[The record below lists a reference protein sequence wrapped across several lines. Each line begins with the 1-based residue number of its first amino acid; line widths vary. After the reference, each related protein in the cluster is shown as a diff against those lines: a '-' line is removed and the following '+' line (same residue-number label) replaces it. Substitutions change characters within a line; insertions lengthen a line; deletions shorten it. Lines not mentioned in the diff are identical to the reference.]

1 MPVASGTSPYPVD
14 AYLIWSNQ
22 HRAWWRA
29 DARGYTAHLDAA
41 GRYSR
46 DQALAHCRG
55 RDQECGQP
63 LPELPIRVADIFEV
77 IK

>member
-55 RDQECGQP
+55 RDQ
-63 LPELPIRVADIFEV
+63 
-77 IK
+77 